1 MEFMLTFSEPAETVE
16 RYGDPAT
23 AAAAMAPWMAYMGEM
38 AGAGVLRGGNQL
50 KPAWTATTV
59 RVRDGRRLVQDGPF
73 ADTKELVGGYVI
85 IDVPTLDEA
94 LAWAER
100 SPSSLSGS
108 TEVRPVAPRA

>member
-50 KPAWTATTV
+50 KPAWTATT
-59 RVRDGRRLVQDGPF
+59 PC
-73 ADTKELVGGYVI
+73 
-85 IDVPTLDEA
+85 PT
-94 LAWAER
+94 
-100 SPSSLSGS
+100 
-108 TEVRPVAPRA
+108 RPAPAAATTIEGQR